1 MASTPAPLA
10 LRTVPRPIG
19 SVPLLRMVPLAFS
32 LLMVD
37 LARYTCPAPPAER
50 FNTCIEREDENPCE
64 PPLLVSSERGRARAI
79 SGPAVEPHAFGGAPN
94 DEPTGITSMV
104 SSILSSSSNPRLS
117 RLDEPRDNTDKR
129 LVELPK
135 LAPIARRFDEPE
147 EATSSSANERVGGRA
162 SLRSWTSSNIS

>member
-10 LRTVPRPIG
+10 LRTVPRPIE
-19 SVPLLRMVPLAFS
+19 SVPLLRMGPPAFS

-37 LARYTCPAPPAER
+37 LARYTCPAPVAPAEW
-50 FNTCIEREDENPCE
+50 FSACIEREEENPCE
-64 PPLLVSSERGRARAI
+64 PPLPVSSERGRARATP
-79 SGPAVEPHAFGGAPN
+79 GPAVEPHALGGAP
-94 DEPTGITSMV
+94 DAESTDITSMV

-117 RLDEPRDNTDKR
+117 RLDEPRDNTDTR

-135 LAPIARRFDEPE
+135 IARRFDESE
-147 EATSSSANERVGGRA
+147 EATSSSANERAGGRA

>member
-1 MASTPAPLA
+1 
-10 LRTVPRPIG
+10 
-19 SVPLLRMVPLAFS
+19 MVPAAFS

-37 LARYTCPAPPAER
+37 LARYTCPVPAVPAEW
-50 FNTCIEREDENPCE
+50 FSACIEREEGNPCK
-64 PPLLVSSERGRARAI
+64 PPLPVSSERGRARAI
-79 SGPAVEPHAFGGAPN
+79 PGPAVEPHALGGAPGA
-94 DEPTGITSMV
+94 ESTGITSMV

-135 LAPIARRFDEPE
+135 LAPIARRFDESE
-147 EATSSSANERVGGRA
+147 EATSSSANERAGGRA